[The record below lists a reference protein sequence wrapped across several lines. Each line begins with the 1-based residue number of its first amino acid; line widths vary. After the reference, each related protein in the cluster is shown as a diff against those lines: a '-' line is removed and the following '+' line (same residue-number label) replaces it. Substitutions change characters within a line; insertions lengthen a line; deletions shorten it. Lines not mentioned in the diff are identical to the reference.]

1 MAWAYLPICRFGVL
15 KEEAMS
21 EPNGDKVVSVHDLDV
36 AEKVSIAGAEAP
48 LKDLDVPEETKEK
61 RKKAPREKKKEI
73 VHGGGAAGGKSFG
86 IFLSIPNHVVSKFAL
101 FYFVWKSGALFWT
114 HGAESC
120 QGQFWHNFCD
130 LQQRRKKSRKSQAL
144 V

>member
-1 MAWAYLPICRFGVL
+1 
-15 KEEAMS
+15 MS

-101 FYFVWKSGALFWT
+101 FYFV
-114 HGAESC
+114 
-120 QGQFWHNFCD
+120 
-130 LQQRRKKSRKSQAL
+130 
-144 V
+144 